1 MAAAELGEVLSA
13 PFDPLL
19 LVDASGVLTTIN
31 RAAELQLGLNSQ
43 VGQRAEQIAA
53 IAPIFEALSAPPT
66 TGGGPIWAASNGH
79 SYRVLTTTTPAHG
92 LLICLRDVS
101 DLQQL
106 GSAVE
111 DFMHVVSHDLRTPL
125 TALKSYAE
133 MLVEGDFGTLQ
144 PEQQTAMEKLTISIY
159 GMVALVNNLQAADRF
174 DPKRGRYGI
183 QYTMLDLTD
192 LLRRI
197 LEDQQLPAEL
207 HKVRL
212 ELDIDPS
219 LPIVRADQLMLERAL
234 ANLVDNAIKFSP
246 EGTTIRV
253 EVKADGTNVMFAV
266 RDHGPGIAPED
277 QTRIFER
284 SVRVEHPGQ
293 KRVRGSGLG
302 LYVVKTVAERHG
314 GSVWVESAL
323 GQGSSFFLRLPVRA
337 EAATG

>member
-13 PFDPLL
+13 PFDPML

-31 RAAELQLGLNSQ
+31 RAAELQLQLNDD
-43 VGQRAEQIAA
+43 VGRPAAQIEAL
-53 IAPIFEALSAPPT
+53 APMFEALKAPPT
-66 TGGGPIWAASNGH
+66 TGGGPIWSAPNGH
-79 SYRVLTTTTPAHG
+79 AYRVMTTITPAHG
-92 LLICLRDVS
+92 MLICLREVS

-212 ELDIDPS
+212 KLDIDPA

-246 EGTTIRV
+246 EGSTIHV
-253 EVKADGTNVMFAV
+253 EVKVDANNVMFTV
-266 RDHGPGIAPED
+266 RDSGPGIAPED
-277 QTRIFER
+277 QSRIFER
-284 SVRVEHPGQ
+284 SVRVEQPGQ

-323 GQGSSFFLRLPVRA
+323 GQGSSFFLRLPIRA
-337 EAATG
+337 EAAVG